1 MKKNIVIV
9 FICVLLSSFSIGQSN
24 LASLNDIQ
32 EKKFKRVGA
41 SKDINSDVRILVAS
55 NENLQEAYKKGKFR
69 EDLYHRFNEF
79 SISIPPLRSRKDD
92 IIPFAHF
99 FLKQACEELN
109 KNLDGFDEEV
119 LQLFLNYNWPG
130 NLRELRNVI
139 RRATLLSSSGKITSN
154 VLPWEIIGTLS
165 EPPVQR
171 IMPEHAREDKVDDE
185 PDDDNIIPG
194 KVSFDL
200 KDAASQAEYET
211 IINVLKHVKF
221 NKAKA
226 ARLLNIDRKTLY
238 NKLKN
243 YEEANREM

>member
-1 MKKNIVIV
+1 
-9 FICVLLSSFSIGQSN
+9 
-24 LASLNDIQ
+24 
-32 EKKFKRVGA
+32 
-41 SKDINSDVRILVAS
+41 
-55 NENLQEAYKKGKFR
+55 
-69 EDLYHRFNEF
+69 
-79 SISIPPLRSRKDD
+79 
-92 IIPFAHF
+92 
-99 FLKQACEELN
+99 
-109 KNLDGFDEEV
+109 
-119 LQLFLNYNWPG
+119 
-130 NLRELRNVI
+130 
-139 RRATLLSSSGKITSN
+139 
-154 VLPWEIIGTLS
+154 
-165 EPPVQR
+165 
-171 IMPEHAREDKVDDE
+171 MPEHAREDKVDDE